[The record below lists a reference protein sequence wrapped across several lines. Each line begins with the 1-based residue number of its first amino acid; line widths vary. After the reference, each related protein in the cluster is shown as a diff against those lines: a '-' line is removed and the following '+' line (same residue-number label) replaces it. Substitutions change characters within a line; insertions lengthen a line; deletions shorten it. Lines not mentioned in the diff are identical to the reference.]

1 MRLSDIDGQIDYDLD
16 EFCKDFGNPQGR
28 SFTFEVTCD
37 AVTYTYA
44 DVVGTV
50 RAGKVI
56 FQLNSEDLVG
66 TRKAH

>member
-1 MRLSDIDGQIDYDLD
+1 MRPPGIDGQIAYELVD
-16 EFCKDFGNPQGR
+16 FCREYGR
-28 SFTFEVTCD
+28 PEGRLFTFEVTSD

-44 DVVGTV
+44 DVIGTV

-56 FQLNSEDLVG
+56 FELSDEDLVC

>member
-1 MRLSDIDGQIDYDLD
+1 MRLSDVDGQIAYDLE
-16 EFCKDFGNPQGR
+16 EFCNDYGNPHGR
-28 SFTFEVTCD
+28 CFTFEVTCD
-37 AVTYTYA
+37 AVTYVYA

-56 FQLNSEDLVG
+56 FELNSEDLVC